1 MNAFTEQDLQDY
13 FEGSFSGNAEALQQ
27 FFSGDIERTAMFER
41 YRLLFEVVKEHEI
54 SFTVPGM
61 EQKLMASIQKQRE
74 RKRRMQDSWMM
85 RGLVLMVLLGCGY
98 SVSLLRPLSFGSN
111 ALYSIL
117 IAMVVLCFLVFS
129 YLGEVKGLKRKYS
142 L

>member
-13 FEGSFSGNAEALQQ
+13 FEGSFSGNAEALKQ
-27 FFSGDIERTAMFER
+27 FFTRDSKRKALFER
-41 YRLLFEVVKEHEI
+41 YRLLFEVVKEQQI

-61 EQKLMASIQKQRE
+61 EQKLMASVQKQRE
-74 RKRRMQDSWMM
+74 RKRRMQDYWMI

-98 SVSLLRPLSFGSN
+98 SVSLLRRFSFDIN

-117 IAMVVLCFLVFS
+117 IAIVVFGFLVFS
-129 YLGEVKGLKRKYS
+129 YLGEVKSLKRKYN